1 MKSSKNS
8 TSFNVRNLKL
18 ATQGAKN
25 NAWAASHMGVLA
37 TIKVRFAKQKPL
49 KNITVGMALHV
60 TKETANLVETL
71 RAGGA
76 TVAIAGC
83 NPLST
88 QDDAAAYLAKIGAQ
102 VFAWKGQTTSE
113 YYSNIK
119 QVINVLAEAKGTLAT
134 IDDGLDL
141 VTQIHQKH
149 PKLIARIKVGTEET
163 TTGVIRL
170 RAMAKDE
177 ALKYPV
183 IAVNDNQTKHLF
195 DNYYGTGQSTIDGI
209 LRATS
214 ILLAGKRFIVVGYG
228 HCGKGVA
235 ARAKGMGALVGVVEV
250 NPVRTLQARMDG
262 FDVYDMDEAAK
273 VGDVFVTV
281 TGNKHAIDLA
291 RIQKMKDGAILANSG
306 HFDWEID
313 VAGMRK
319 SAKNIEQVR
328 PFLERFDFGGKS
340 VYLCAEGRLVNL
352 AAAEGHPS
360 EVMDMSFAG
369 QALAVEYGIKNDL
382 APGLHRLPESIDRHI
397 ADLKLKSLGLKT
409 QQLTPDQKRYLAS
422 WREGT

>member
-1 MKSSKNS
+1 MSSNNS
-8 TSFNVRNLKL
+8 TNFRVKDIKL
-18 ATQGAKN
+18 ADQGRKN
-25 NAWAASHMGVLA
+25 AAWAASHMGVLES
-37 TIKVRFAKQKPL
+37 IKNRFAKQKPL
-49 KNITVGMALHV
+49 KNVTVGMALHV
-60 TKETANLVETL
+60 TKETANLVEAL
-71 RAGGA
+71 REGGA

-88 QDDAAAYLAKIGAQ
+88 QDDVAAYLAKQGVN
-102 VFAWKGQTTSE
+102 VFAWKGQTTPE
-113 YYSNIK
+113 YYRNLES
-119 QVINVLAEAKGTLAT
+119 VISVLEKAKGTLAT

-149 PKLIARIKVGTEET
+149 PKLIERLRVGTEET

-170 RAMAKDE
+170 HAMDKDG

-209 LRATS
+209 LRASS

-235 ARAKGMGALVGVVEV
+235 ARAAGMGALVGVVEI
-250 NPVRTLQARMDG
+250 NPVRALQARMDG
-262 FDVYDMDEAAK
+262 FDVYNMDEAAR

-281 TGNKHAIDLA
+281 TGNKHAIA
-291 RIQKMKDGAILANSG
+291 FSHINKMRHGAIVANSG
-306 HFDWEID
+306 HFDLEID
-313 VAGMRK
+313 VAAMRK
-319 SAKNIEQVR
+319 AAKKVEQVR
-328 PFLERFDFGGKS
+328 TSLERFDFGS
-340 VYLCAEGRLVNL
+340 RSIYLCGEGRLVNL

-369 QALAVEYGIKNDL
+369 QALAVEYGIKNTL
-382 APGLHRLPESIDRHI
+382 SAHAHSLPESVDQQI
-397 ADLKLKSLGLKT
+397 AALKLKSLGLKT
-409 QQLTPDQKRYLAS
+409 QILTPEQKRYLNS
-422 WREGT
+422 WQEGT